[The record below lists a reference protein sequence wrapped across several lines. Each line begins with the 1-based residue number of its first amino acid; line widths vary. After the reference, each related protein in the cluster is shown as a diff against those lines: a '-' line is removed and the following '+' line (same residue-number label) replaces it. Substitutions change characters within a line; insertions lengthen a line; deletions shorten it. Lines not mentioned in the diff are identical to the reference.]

1 MIFAST
7 EKSKEVLTKYT
18 ELSNKIRSLFKTI
31 DVKEG
36 EYGKDFMKIKI
47 NSGNDLPLGKIL
59 TLYKMAIVVRSVS
72 QEDNRYYP
80 QVFLDEFLYEL

>member
-59 TLYKMAIVVRSVS
+59 TLYKLAIVVRSVS

>member
-1 MIFAST
+1 
-7 EKSKEVLTKYT
+7 
-18 ELSNKIRSLFKTI
+18 
-31 DVKEG
+31 
-36 EYGKDFMKIKI
+36 MKIKI

>member
-31 DVKEG
+31 DIKEG

>member
-47 NSGNDLPLGKIL
+47 NSGNDLPLSKIL

>member
-47 NSGNDLPLGKIL
+47 NSDNDLPLGKIL
-59 TLYKMAIVVRSVS
+59 TLYKMAIVVRSVF